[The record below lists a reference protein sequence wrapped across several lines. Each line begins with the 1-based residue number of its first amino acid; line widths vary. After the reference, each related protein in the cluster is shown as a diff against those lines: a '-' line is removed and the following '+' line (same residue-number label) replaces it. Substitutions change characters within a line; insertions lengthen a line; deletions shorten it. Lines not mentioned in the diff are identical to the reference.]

1 MNPEGVRDIYAFGM
15 AHLFPSSGRGL
26 LAVLAALAAAA
37 AWLRPEPSLF
47 RDVTKASGVDFQWR
61 SDILEAKL
69 IATMGGGVA
78 AGDFDNDG
86 KVDLF
91 LPNSVRRAKEEAIP
105 SVWLKSE
112 VTQSRIRSVG

>member
-15 AHLFPSSGRGL
+15 AHQFPLNGRGL
-26 LAVLAALAAAA
+26 LAVLAALVAAA
-37 AWLRPEPSLF
+37 AWARREPSLF

-61 SDILEAKL
+61 SDIVEAKL

-86 KVDLF
+86 RIDLF
-91 LPNSVRRAKEEAIP
+91 LPNSVRRARAARE
-105 SVWLKSE
+105 
-112 VTQSRIRSVG
+112 